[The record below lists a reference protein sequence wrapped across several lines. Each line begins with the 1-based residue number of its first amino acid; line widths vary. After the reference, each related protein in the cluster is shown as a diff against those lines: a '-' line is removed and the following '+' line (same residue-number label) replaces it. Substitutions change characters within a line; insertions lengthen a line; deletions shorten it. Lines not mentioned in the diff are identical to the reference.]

1 MYIEI
6 TSPTGGRVFVKADLI
21 ASVTTGKTLKGEDAI
36 VTTTTGQTYTVTVE
50 NEKNSLAR
58 LIGMRA

>member
-6 TSPTGGRVFVKADLI
+6 TSPTGNRVFVKADLI
-21 ASVTTGKTLKGEDAI
+21 ASVTTGKTLKSEDAI